1 MVGAALKGVALG
13 HFARVI
19 SGEECLLTLLGGTM
33 RPGIRLDLSAGAAL
47 DIVIAHR
54 LGGRDSVRDLFL
66 RDRLEQGVVALV
78 GIGSPQACV
87 AVSL

>member
-1 MVGAALKGVALG
+1 
-13 HFARVI
+13 
-19 SGEECLLTLLGGTM
+19 M
-33 RPGIRLDLSAGAAL
+33 RPGIRLYLAAGAAL

-54 LGGRDSVRDLFL
+54 LGGRYGVRDLFFGDWL
-66 RDRLEQGVVALV
+66 KQGVITLI